1 MSTSALPTT
10 TPSACSANTRCL
22 RRRGDAEPD
31 GHGQRRGRAHLG
43 DRRRQAIRQGCGRAG
58 DAETGD
64 EVDEALRAAHRR
76 GQALRPGGGRDQ
88 PDEVERA
95 RLDGGLD
102 CGIAARGQVGQQ
114 HAGHAERVGVMEEA
128 VDAVSHDRVE
138 VAEHD
143 DRMREPGPLD
153 QRERPRQRH
162 SLPERVEGRALD
174 GRAVGE
180 RVAERHSDLQDV
192 AELVGGPER
201 RETGLGGRVA
211 GREVRNQ
218 GGAPASAHRG
228 PCRREPGF
236 RQSNRRR

>member
-10 TPSACSANTRCL
+10 TPSACSANARACAGVEMPNPTATGSGVAARTWAI
-22 RRRGDAEPD
+22 DAARP
-31 GHGQRRGRAHLG
+31 
-43 DRRRQAIRQGCGRAG
+43 IRQGCGRAG

-64 EVDEALRAAHRR
+64 EIDEALRAAHRR

-114 HAGHAERVGVMEEA
+114 HAGHAERVGVTEEA
-128 VDAVSHDRVE
+128 VDAVAHDRVE

-143 DRMREPGPLD
+143 DRTREPGPLD
-153 QRERPRQRH
+153 QRQRAGQRH
-162 SLPERVEGRALD
+162 ALPERVEGRALD

-180 RVAERHSDLQDV
+180 RVAERHSDLEDV
-192 AELVGGPER
+192 GQLVGGPER
-201 RETGLGGRVA
+201 GETGLGGRDS
-211 GREVRNQ
+211 R
-218 GGAPASAHRG
+218 P
-228 PCRREPGF
+228 
-236 RQSNRRR
+236 